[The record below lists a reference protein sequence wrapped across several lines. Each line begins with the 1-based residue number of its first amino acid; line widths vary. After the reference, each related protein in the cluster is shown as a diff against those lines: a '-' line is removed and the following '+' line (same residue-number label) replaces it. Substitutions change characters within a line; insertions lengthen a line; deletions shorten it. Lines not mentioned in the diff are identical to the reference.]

1 MTWKNEITV
10 DDYIP
15 QTDLLDIEYCLSE
28 NLVIIYIAL
37 KIEAHVLLIFCW
49 LSCDNDIG
57 RDDILMMYVTI
68 SAVQRHSMLL
78 DLKGLW

>member
-37 KIEAHVLLIFCW
+37 KIEAHVLLIFC
-49 LSCDNDIG
+49 
-57 RDDILMMYVTI
+57 
-68 SAVQRHSMLL
+68 
-78 DLKGLW
+78 